1 MWKSPGFAVAAL
13 LTLSLGIGATSAIF
27 SVVKAVLLT
36 PLPYDAPEQRVMVWS
51 KWVSFE
57 KTWVSSQEVFDYR
70 ELARTMTDVAFW
82 ANTSQNLTDA
92 GEPVRLT
99 VGLVSANTFD
109 VLGTRPLLG
118 RTLTADDE
126 RPNGPPVAVLGY
138 GLWDAQFGGDRTLIG
153 RRIMLNDVPVEVIGV
168 MPEGF
173 RLPTDF
179 TADAA
184 EPTALWR
191 PLRIGPGNLN
201 RTVHQFYAAAVL
213 APGQTPETA
222 TAELRAITER
232 LTEQGAYDR
241 QMQFTAFAVGLDQE
255 IRGEL
260 RPAMWLLMGGV
271 GFLLLIACVNVANL
285 LLVRGDAR
293 VREMAVRTA
302 LGASP
307 TRLVRQLFTESVVL
321 AIVGAVLGLGLAS
334 AALRVLTSVDPTSL
348 PPLAPVRLD
357 LTVIAFT
364 LLLAV
369 VTTLLFG
376 LAPALRTLHVDLV
389 DSLREGGQNATVG
402 PRRQRLRGTLV
413 AVEVALAV
421 VLVIGAGLMIRT
433 LAALGDIDL
442 GFNPDRVLTM
452 RVTIPASRYRTNENV
467 VNFFDELQERVNAL
481 PGVEAAGIVRAL
493 PLATTVGDYFIDVD
507 GFEESPGRE
516 AKGDLQVVSHGA
528 FEAMGTR
535 LVRGRWFTEAD
546 TMASVPV
553 AVVNETMARTYWT
566 DPAAVVG
573 GRIRLGSATARP
585 WATVVGIVADERHNG
600 VTGIIKEKFFIPHI
614 QWPVATN
621 GGDPIRSV
629 FVVARTAGDPL
640 SVAGAVRGEI
650 RQMDASLPVANVRS
664 MNDVVAA
671 ALATPRLTGFLLG
684 AFAAIALA
692 LAAVG
697 IYGVLAYLV
706 SQRTQEIGIRLA
718 IGADRSQV
726 LGMVLRQGLSLAAVG
741 IVIGLIG
748 AFALTRLMQSLL
760 YEVRPND
767 PITFVAVAAALLL
780 IALAASFLPAW
791 RATRVSPTIA
801 LAARGG
807 IGLAPRFSLSLALKV
822 GRFARLNEAGPVDGM
837 FAALAPQHGQLHLA

>member
-1 MWKSPGFAVAAL
+1 MTDTLRQDIKGALRGLWTSPGFAVAAL
-13 LTLSLGIGATSAIF
+13 VTLSLGIGATSAIF
-27 SVVKAVLLT
+27 TVVKAVLLT
-36 PLPYDAPEQRVMVWS
+36 PLPYDSPEQRVMVWS
-51 KWVSFE
+51 KWVSFD

-70 ELARTMTDVAFW
+70 ELASTMTDVAFW
-82 ANTSQNLTDA
+82 ANTFQNLTDA
-92 GEPVRLT
+92 GEPVRLN

-118 RTLTADDE
+118 RKFNADDE
-126 RPNGPPVAVLGY
+126 RSNGAPVAVLGY
-138 GLWDAQFGGDRTLIG
+138 GLWETQLGGDRGLIG

-184 EPTALWR
+184 EPTQLWR
-191 PLRIGPGNLN
+191 PLRVGPGNLN
-201 RTVHQFYAAAVL
+201 RNNHAFYAAAVL
-213 APGQTPETA
+213 AAGQTPATA
-222 TAELRAITER
+222 TAELQAITGR
-232 LTEQGAYDR
+232 LTEQSAYPP

-260 RPAMWLLMGGV
+260 RLLMWLLMGAV

-307 TRLVRQLFTESVVL
+307 TRLARQLLTESVVL
-321 AIVGAVLGLGLAS
+321 ASVGALLAVGLAS
-334 AALRVLTSVDPTSL
+334 VALRVLTSVDPTRL
-348 PPLAPVRLD
+348 PPLATLRLD

-364 LLLAV
+364 LVLAV

-376 LAPALRTLHVDLV
+376 LAPALRTLHVELV
-389 DSLREGGQNATVG
+389 DSLREGGQNATASN
-402 PRRQRLRGTLV
+402 RRQRLRGVLV

-452 RVTIPASRYRTNENV
+452 RVTIAAAKYGTHESV
-467 VNFFDELQERVNAL
+467 VNFFDQLRDRVDAL
-481 PGVEAAGIVRAL
+481 PGVEAAGVVRAL
-493 PLATTVGDYFIDVD
+493 PLATTVGDFDIDVE
-507 GFEESPGRE
+507 GFEESPGRN
-516 AKGDLQVVSHGA
+516 AKGDLQVVSDGA
-528 FEAMGTR
+528 FEAMGAR
-535 LVRGRWFTEAD
+535 LVRGRWFTAAE

-553 AVVNETMARTYWT
+553 AVVNETMARAYWT

-573 GRIRLGSATARP
+573 GRIRVGNVSTRP

-600 VTGIIKEKFFIPHI
+600 VTAIVNEKFYIPHN
-614 QWPVATN
+614 QWPVVTA

-629 FVVARTAGDPL
+629 FVVARTTGDPL
-640 SVAGAVRGEI
+640 SVAGAVRNEI
-650 RQMDASLPVANVRS
+650 RQMDANLPVANVRS

-671 ALATPRLTGFLLG
+671 ALATPRLTGFVLG
-684 AFAAIALA
+684 AFATIALT

-726 LGMVLRQGLSLAAVG
+726 LGMVLRQGLSLTAVG
-741 IVIGLIG
+741 IVVGLIG

-760 YEVRPND
+760 YEVHPND
-767 PITFVAVAAALLL
+767 PITFVAVTAAVLV
-780 IALAASFLPAW
+780 IALAASFLPAR
-791 RATRVSPTIA
+791 RATKVSPMSA
-801 LAARGG
+801 LGER
-807 IGLAPRFSLSLALKV
+807 
-822 GRFARLNEAGPVDGM
+822 
-837 FAALAPQHGQLHLA
+837 

>member
-1 MWKSPGFAVAAL
+1 MSMTGELRRDATGAIRGLWQSPGFAAAAL

-27 SVVKAVLLT
+27 TVVKAVLLT
-36 PLPYDAPEQRVMVWS
+36 PLPYDAPEQRVMLWS

-70 ELARTMTDVAFW
+70 ALARTMTDVAFW
-82 ANTSQNLTDA
+82 ANTSQNLTEA

-118 RTLTADDE
+118 RALTADDD
-126 RPNGPPVAVLGY
+126 RPNAPPVAVLGS
-138 GLWDAQFGGDRTLIG
+138 GLWDAQFGGDRSLIG
-153 RRIMLNDVPVEVIGV
+153 RRILLNDVAVEVIGV

-191 PLRIGPGNLN
+191 PLRIGPSNLS
-201 RTVHQFYAAAVL
+201 RTNHQFFAAAVL
-213 APGQTPETA
+213 APGQTAATA
-222 TAELRAITER
+222 TAELQAITER

-241 QMQFTAFAVGLDQE
+241 QMRFTAFAVGLDQE
-255 IRGEL
+255 IRGAL
-260 RPAMWLLMGGV
+260 RPALWLLMGAV

-307 TRLVRQLFTESVVL
+307 KRLMRQLFTESVVL
-321 AIVGAVLGLGLAS
+321 ASAGAMLGVGLAS
-334 AALRVLTSVDPTSL
+334 VALQMMTSVGPTSL
-348 PPLAPVRLD
+348 PPLAAVRLD
-357 LTVIAFT
+357 VTMIAFA

-389 DSLREGGQNATVG
+389 ESLREGGQNATVG
-402 PRRQRLRGTLV
+402 HRRQRLRGGLV

-452 RVTIPASRYRTNENV
+452 RVTIPGARYPTNENV
-467 VNFFDELQERVNAL
+467 VHFFDELQARVAAL
-481 PGVEAAGIVRAL
+481 PGVEAAGVVRAL
-493 PLATTVGDYFIDVD
+493 PLALAIGDYGVDID

-516 AKGDLQVVSHGA
+516 AKGHAQVVSHGA
-528 FEAMGTR
+528 FDAMGAR
-535 LVRGRWFTEAD
+535 LVRGRWFNEAD

-553 AVVNETMARTYWT
+553 AVVNETMARMYWT
-566 DPAAVVG
+566 DASAVVG
-573 GRIRLGSATARP
+573 GRIRLGSALARP
-585 WATVVGIVADERHNG
+585 WATVVGVVADERHDG
-600 VTGIIKEKFFIPHI
+600 VTGIVKEKFFIPHI
-614 QWPVATN
+614 QWPVATA

-629 FVVARTAGDPL
+629 FVVARTTGDPL

-650 RQMDASLPVANVRS
+650 RQMDASLPVASVRS
-664 MNDVVAA
+664 MNEVVAT

-684 AFAAIALA
+684 TFAAIALA

-697 IYGVLAYLV
+697 IYGVVAYHV

-718 IGADRSQV
+718 IGADRAQV
-726 LGMVLRQGLSLAAVG
+726 LGMVLRQGLSLAGVG
-741 IVIGLIG
+741 IVAGLIG
-748 AFALTRLMQSLL
+748 AFVLTRLMASLL
-760 YEVRPND
+760 YEVGPTD
-767 PITFVAVAAALLL
+767 PITFVGVAAALLL
-780 IALAASFLPAW
+780 VALAASLLPAL

-801 LAARGG
+801 LGAR
-807 IGLAPRFSLSLALKV
+807 
-822 GRFARLNEAGPVDGM
+822 
-837 FAALAPQHGQLHLA
+837 

>member
-1 MWKSPGFAVAAL
+1 MSVTDALRQDVQGALRGLWKSPGFVSAAL
-13 LTLSLGIGATSAIF
+13 VTLSLGIGATSAIF
-27 SVVKAVLLT
+27 SVVHAVLLT
-36 PLPYDAPEQRVMVWS
+36 PLPYEAPERRVMLWS
-51 KWVSFE
+51 KWLNFD
-57 KTWVSSQEVFDYR
+57 KAWVSSQEVFDYR
-70 ELARTMTDVAFW
+70 EFAGTLTDVAFW
-82 ANTSQNLTDA
+82 INTSQNLTDA

-118 RTLTADDE
+118 RALSADDD

-138 GLWDAQFGGDRTLIG
+138 GLWEAQFGGDRDLIG
-153 RRIMLNDVPVEVIGV
+153 RRVMLNDVPVEVIGV
-168 MPEGF
+168 MPPGF

-179 TADAA
+179 TQDAT

-191 PLRIGPGNLN
+191 PLWVGPGNLN
-201 RTVHQFYAAAVL
+201 RANHAFFAAAVL

-222 TAELRAITER
+222 TAELQAITKR
-232 LTEQGAYDR
+232 LTEQGAYPP

-255 IRGEL
+255 IRGAL
-260 RPAMWLLMGGV
+260 RPAMWLLVGAV

-285 LLVRGDAR
+285 VLVRGDAR

-302 LGASP
+302 IGASP
-307 TRLVRQLFTESVVL
+307 TRLVRQLFTESVGL
-321 AIVGAVLGLGLAS
+321 AIVGAVLGLGLA
-334 AALRVLTSVDPTSL
+334 AVALRVLTRVDPSSL
-348 PPLAPVRLD
+348 PPLAQVRLD
-357 LTVIAFT
+357 MTVIGFT
-364 LLLAV
+364 LLVAV

-376 LAPALRTLHVDLV
+376 LAPALRTLHGNLV
-389 DSLREGGQNATVG
+389 ESLRDGGQHATVG
-402 PRRQRLRGTLV
+402 KRRQRLRGALV
-413 AVEVALAV
+413 IVEVALAV

-433 LAALGDIDL
+433 LAALGDVDL

-452 RVTIPASRYRTNENV
+452 RLTIPASKYRTNEHV
-467 VNFFDELQERVNAL
+467 ANFFDELQERVNAL

-493 PLATTVGDYFIDVD
+493 PLATTVGDYFIDVA

-535 LVRGRWFTEAD
+535 LVRGRWFTGAD
-546 TMASVPV
+546 TMSSVPV
-553 AVVNETMARTYWT
+553 AVVNETMARTYWA

-573 GRIRLGSATARP
+573 GRIRLGSAAARP

-600 VTGIIKEKFFIPHI
+600 VTAIIKEKFFIPHI

-621 GGDPIRSV
+621 GGDSIRSV
-629 FVVARTAGDPL
+629 FVVARTTGEPL
-640 SVAGAVRGEI
+640 SVAGAVRDEI
-650 RQMDASLPVANVRS
+650 RRMDASLPVANVRS
-664 MNDVVAA
+664 MNEVVAA

-718 IGADRSQV
+718 IGADRWQV
-726 LGMVLRQGLSLAAVG
+726 LGLVLRHGLSLAAVG

-748 AFALTRLMQSLL
+748 ALALTRLMRSLL

-767 PITFVAVAAALLL
+767 PITFVVVAAALLL
-780 IALAASFLPAW
+780 IALMASLLPAR
-791 RATRVSPTIA
+791 RATKVSPTIA
-801 LAARGG
+801 LRA
-807 IGLAPRFSLSLALKV
+807 
-822 GRFARLNEAGPVDGM
+822 
-837 FAALAPQHGQLHLA
+837 Q

>member
-1 MWKSPGFAVAAL
+1 MSMTGELRRDATGAIRGLWQSPGFAAAAL

-27 SVVKAVLLT
+27 TVVKAVLLT
-36 PLPYDAPEQRVMVWS
+36 PLPYDAPEQRVMLWS

-70 ELARTMTDVAFW
+70 ALARTMTDVAFW
-82 ANTSQNLTDA
+82 ANTSQNLTEA

-118 RTLTADDE
+118 RALTADDD
-126 RPNGPPVAVLGY
+126 RPNAPPVAVLGY
-138 GLWDAQFGGDRTLIG
+138 GLWDAQFGGDRSLIG
-153 RRIMLNDVPVEVIGV
+153 RRILLNDVAVEVIGV

-191 PLRIGPGNLN
+191 PLRIGPSNLS
-201 RTVHQFYAAAVL
+201 RTNHQFFAAAVL
-213 APGQTPETA
+213 APGQTAATA
-222 TAELRAITER
+222 TAELQAITER

-241 QMQFTAFAVGLDQE
+241 QMRFTAFAVGLDQE
-255 IRGEL
+255 IRGAL
-260 RPAMWLLMGGV
+260 RPALWLLMGAV

-307 TRLVRQLFTESVVL
+307 KRLMRQLFTESVVL
-321 AIVGAVLGLGLAS
+321 ASAGAMLGVGLAS
-334 AALRVLTSVDPTSL
+334 VALQMMTSVGPTSL
-348 PPLAPVRLD
+348 PPLAAVRLD
-357 LTVIAFT
+357 VTMIAFA

-389 DSLREGGQNATVG
+389 ESLREGGQNATVG
-402 PRRQRLRGTLV
+402 HRRQRLRGGLV

-452 RVTIPASRYRTNENV
+452 RVTIPGARYPTNENV
-467 VNFFDELQERVNAL
+467 VHFFDELQARVAAL
-481 PGVEAAGIVRAL
+481 PGVEAAGVVRAL
-493 PLATTVGDYFIDVD
+493 PLALAIGDYGVDID

-516 AKGDLQVVSHGA
+516 AKGHAQVVSHGA
-528 FEAMGTR
+528 FDAMGAR
-535 LVRGRWFTEAD
+535 LVRGRWFNEAD

-553 AVVNETMARTYWT
+553 AVVNETMARMYWT
-566 DPAAVVG
+566 DASAVVG
-573 GRIRLGSATARP
+573 GRIRLGSALARP
-585 WATVVGIVADERHNG
+585 WATVVGVVADERHDG
-600 VTGIIKEKFFIPHI
+600 VTGIVKEKFFIPHI
-614 QWPVATN
+614 QWPVATA

-629 FVVARTAGDPL
+629 FVVARTTGDPL

-650 RQMDASLPVANVRS
+650 RQMDASLPVASVRS
-664 MNDVVAA
+664 MNEVVAT

-684 AFAAIALA
+684 TFAAIALA

-697 IYGVLAYLV
+697 IYGVVAYHV

-718 IGADRSQV
+718 IGADRAQV
-726 LGMVLRQGLSLAAVG
+726 LGMVLRQGLSLAGVG
-741 IVIGLIG
+741 IVAGLIG
-748 AFALTRLMQSLL
+748 AFVLTRLMASLL
-760 YEVRPND
+760 YEVGPTD
-767 PITFVAVAAALLL
+767 PITFVGVAAALLL
-780 IALAASFLPAW
+780 VALAASLLPAL

-801 LAARGG
+801 LGAR
-807 IGLAPRFSLSLALKV
+807 
-822 GRFARLNEAGPVDGM
+822 
-837 FAALAPQHGQLHLA
+837 